1 MHTKLCSI
9 SLAVGPTTSAVVV
22 VFIIQDPAFLLAA
35 ASAVDTLLACHN
47 INDKT
52 V

>member
-35 ASAVDTLLACHN
+35 VDTLLACHN